1 MALVTN
7 IVAADEDELV
17 AVGESMSPLEQWSGI
32 EAPGMDTAKITMLHC
47 LVSGDQYDAAL
58 ILHEPVYVAESGAIV
73 LRIALGVVEKLAAYD
88 DEALLAIGEELAA
101 TEDFEDEA
109 WATDDVQ
116 SLLAEIGGLARLA
129 ESQGQGLFVWM
140 LPEESVSS
148 SPESES

>member
-7 IVAADEDELV
+7 IVAADEDEFV

-32 EAPGMDTAKITMLHC
+32 EAPGLDTAKITMLHC

-58 ILHEPVYVAESGAIV
+58 ILHEPVYVAESSAIV
-73 LRIALGVVEKLAAYD
+73 LRIALGVIDKLAAYD

-101 TEDFEDEA
+101 TEDFEREA

-116 SLLAEIGGLARLA
+116 SLLAEIAGLARLA
-129 ESQGQGLFVWM
+129 ESQGQGLFAWM
-140 LPEESVSS
+140 LPDESVSS

>member
-7 IVAADEDELV
+7 IVAADEDEFV

-32 EAPGMDTAKITMLHC
+32 EAPGLDTAKITMLHC

-73 LRIALGVVEKLAAYD
+73 LRIALGVIDKLAAYD

-101 TEDFEDEA
+101 TEDFEREA
-109 WATDDVQ
+109 WAAGDVQ
-116 SLLAEIGGLARLA
+116 SLLAEIAGLARLA
-129 ESQGQGLFVWM
+129 ESQGQGLFVWL

-148 SPESES
+148 SPENAS